1 MVHRNRGCIGDYDF
15 DNIAAFARKRFVEG
29 YNTIE
34 LMEQAK
40 TDREKEEIAL
50 VAMLD
55 LDDNTVQDLQL
66 FCQYTDS
73 CQLSNCRDLL
83 KQLIEKDLAAQT

>member
-1 MVHRNRGCIGDYDF
+1 MGLHNRGCLGDYDF

-34 LMEQAK
+34 LMEQA
-40 TDREKEEIAL
+40 TSDREKEEIAL

-55 LDDNTVQDLQL
+55 LDDATVRDLQL
-66 FCQYTDS
+66 FCQHS
-73 CQLSNCRDLL
+73 EKCKVRNCRSLL
-83 KQLIEKDLAAQT
+83 KQLIEKDLATEF